1 MTREQLRARQQPL
14 KKLYR
19 DQPSAGVIP
28 LAAEG
33 ELGEAL
39 TCRVRTHGTASGEPG
54 ETIAGL
60 HPATGGD
67 GPTACSGEMLLE
79 AVVACAGVTLQAVA
93 TSMGVD
99 VRGGRL
105 RAEATWDARG
115 TLAVDRDAPVG
126 MTDLR
131 LHADLDTDAD
141 DATLDQLLKLTERY
155 CVVLQT
161 ITGNPDASATW
172 TRRSAS
178 GANLQESA

>member
-1 MTREQLRARQQPL
+1 MTRDQLRARQQPL
-14 KKLYR
+14 KQLYR
-19 DQPSAGVIP
+19 DQPSTGVIP

-39 TCRVRTHGTASGEPG
+39 TCRVRTHGTASDEPG
-54 ETIAGL
+54 ETMAGL

-67 GPTACSGEMLLE
+67 GQTACSGEMLLE

-105 RAEATWDARG
+105 RAVATWDARG
-115 TLAVDRDAPVG
+115 TLAVDRSAPVG
-126 MTDLR
+126 MTGLR

-141 DATLDQLLKLTERY
+141 DQTLDQLLHLTERY

-161 ITGNPDASATW
+161 ITGHLDTAASW
-172 TRRSAS
+172 SRRPVSA
-178 GANLQESA
+178 ESA